1 MDIPKPSEGDVDIG
15 TGTFQACWVLTS
27 IVGVALLFRYAIK
40 IWVRWAL
47 PQVTA
52 PGRIWGTE
60 DLFFLVAWGFD
71 ITHMV
76 FIQMSANSG
85 LGRHFFYLTGEE
97 RLYAM
102 KWDFLSQ
109 PMAVTSAMVSRA
121 GMMWFLLTCFAA
133 SDKMIRQSI
142 IVCAV
147 VQVVVNM
154 VTIVQIIVQCGP
166 NPYQTVSILLL
177 GAWSI
182 LISSQTDRVQ
192 YFHYMW
198 TPLPEDGSVKCQS
211 PVVQTTVGFVQGG
224 MGNCILQ
231 QLGSNLIAIRT
242 GFNTVID
249 FFLAVLAAVELWQ
262 FFLRTLHR
270 NPNTSFWSQF
280 RKINGTV
287 RSRRIWQTITL
298 SGPLLLSG
306 CASIVKTYKLKS
318 LGDRQDFT
326 YNIVTFVLWVKIE
339 NYSILLA
346 SCAPVARLF
355 LRSFVDHRREGR
367 YHGYWSRSR
376 STAHNEPDTE
386 MKRRVNV
393 QDQWLDSAT
402 VTNMT
407 NTYIKDEE
415 DHWNGH
421 GHERSV
427 SQVSKAEMPDHHDD
441 GCVTIKTDIV
451 VQVDDGR
458 SISSGGTRLLPNGG
472 ESHFGGYR

>member
-1 MDIPKPSEGDVDIG
+1 MDIPKPVEGDVDIG
-15 TGTFQACWVLTS
+15 TGTFQACWVLTA
-27 IVGVALLFRYAIK
+27 IVGVALLFRYAVK
-40 IWVRWAL
+40 AWVRWAL

-52 PGRIWGTE
+52 PGRIWGIE

-71 ITHMV
+71 ITHMI
-76 FIQMSANSG
+76 FIQLSANWG

-97 RLYAM
+97 RLNAM

-109 PMAVTSAMVSRA
+109 PLAVTSAMISRA

-133 SDKMIRQSI
+133 SDKNIRKSI
-142 IVCAV
+142 IICAI

-166 NPYQTVSILLL
+166 NPYQT
-177 GAWSI
+177 
-182 LISSQTDRVQ
+182 TDRVQ

-211 PVVQTTVGFVQGG
+211 PAVQTTIGFVQGG
-224 MGNCILQ
+224 
-231 QLGSNLIAIRT
+231 
-242 GFNTVID
+242 FNTAID

-270 NPNTSFWSQF
+270 NPNITFWSQF
-280 RKINGTV
+280 CKISGTV

-298 SGPLLLSG
+298 SGPLILSG

-367 YHGYWSRSR
+367 THGYWSRTPS
-376 STAHNEPDTE
+376 SGHNEPDTE
-386 MKRRVNV
+386 LKRRANAK
-393 QDQWLDSAT
+393 DHWLDSTT

-407 NTYIKDEE
+407 NTGIHDEE
-415 DHWNGH
+415 NPATRWDVYE
-421 GHERSV
+421 HERS
-427 SQVSKAEMPDHHDD
+427 SNRVSKAEMAGQLDD
-441 GCVTIKTDIV
+441 GFVTVKTDIV
-451 VQVDDGR
+451 VQVGNRR
-458 SISSGGTRLLPNGG
+458 STSSGGTKLLPGG
-472 ESHFGGYR
+472 EAHSGGFH

>member
-1 MDIPKPSEGDVDIG
+1 MDIPKPGEGDVNIG
-15 TGTFQACWVLTS
+15 TSTFQACWVLTA

-40 IWVRWAL
+40 VWVRWAL

-71 ITHMV
+71 ITHMT
-76 FIQMSANSG
+76 FIQMSANWG
-85 LGRHFFYLTGEE
+85 LGRHFFYLTNEE
-97 RLYAM
+97 RLNAM

-109 PMAVTSAMVSRA
+109 PLAVTSAMVSRS

-133 SDKMIRQSI
+133 SDKKIRLSI
-142 IVCAV
+142 IVCSV
-147 VQVVVNM
+147 VQVVINM

-166 NPYQTVSILLL
+166 NP
-177 GAWSI
+177 
-182 LISSQTDRVQ
+182 SQTTNRVQ

-211 PVVQTTVGFVQGG
+211 PTVQATVGFVQGG
-224 MGNCILQ
+224 
-231 QLGSNLIAIRT
+231 
-242 GFNTVID
+242 FNTAID

-270 NPNTSFWSQF
+270 NPHTSFWSQF
-280 RKINGTV
+280 CKISGTV

-367 YHGYWSRSR
+367 SHGYWSRSR
-376 STAHNEPDTE
+376 STGHYEPDTE
-386 MKRRVNV
+386 LKRRAQF

-407 NTYIKDEE
+407 NANAYIKDEE
-415 DHWNGH
+415 DQWDGH
-421 GHERSV
+421 KHERS
-427 SQVSKAEMPDHHDD
+427 SSRISRAEIPEHIDD
-441 GCVTIKTDIV
+441 GRVTVKTDIV

-458 SISSGGTRLLPNGG
+458 SISSGGTRLLPDGG
-472 ESHFGGYR
+472 ESHSVGFH